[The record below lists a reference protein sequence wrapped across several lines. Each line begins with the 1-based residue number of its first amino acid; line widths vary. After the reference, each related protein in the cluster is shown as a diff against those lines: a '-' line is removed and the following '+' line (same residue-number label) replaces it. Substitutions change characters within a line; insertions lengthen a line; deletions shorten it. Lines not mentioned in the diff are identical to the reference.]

1 MMKKIMSFAVMIIVL
16 TSCST
21 HKNLATMNSL
31 KEDLVYPFD
40 VKYVQVN
47 EDINMAYVD
56 EGSGDETIIF
66 IHGLGSYLPAWQKN
80 VEGLKD
86 SYRCIAIDLPG
97 YGKSSKIPHT
107 GMMTY
112 YADVLVQFMDKLNIP
127 NAVIAGHSMGG
138 QIAMVTALEH
148 PEYVSR
154 LILVSPAGFE
164 RFTEGQ
170 KEWFREVMTLKL
182 VKLTTV
188 DAIRTNLAYNFYNMP
203 ADAQFMIDDRIAM
216 RSADD
221 FDNYCYSVVQSVDGM
236 VDQPVLEKL
245 ELITQPTLI
254 LFGENDNLIP
264 NRFLNPGVTEKIAQV
279 GHEKIKN
286 STLVMV
292 PKCGHFLQFE
302 KSEVLNSEVKTFLK

>member
-1 MMKKIMSFAVMIIVL
+1 MMKKIMFFAVMIIVL
-16 TSCST
+16 TSCSPNKQLT
-21 HKNLATMNSL
+21 TMNSM

-86 SYRCIAIDLPG
+86 SYRCIAVDLPG

-107 GMMTY
+107 GMMTF
-112 YADVLVQFMDKLNIP
+112 YANVLAQFMDKLNIP

-138 QIAMVTALEH
+138 QIAMVMALEH
-148 PEYVSR
+148 PTRVNK

-164 RFTEGQ
+164 QFSEGQ
-170 KEWFREVMTLKL
+170 KEWFREVMTLKG
-182 VKLTTV
+182 VKLTSV

-203 ADAQFMIDDRIAM
+203 PDAQFMIDDRIAM
-216 RSADD
+216 RSAKD
-221 FDNYCYSVVQSVDGM
+221 FDNYCYCVVQSVYGM
-236 VDQPVLEKL
+236 VDQPVLDKL
-245 ELITQPTLI
+245 ESITQPTLI
-254 LFGENDNLIP
+254 LFGEKDNLIP
-264 NRFLNPGVTEKIAQV
+264 NRFLNPGATEKIAKI
-279 GHEKIKN
+279 GDEKIKN

-302 KSEVLNSEVKTFLK
+302 KSETLNNEVKKFLK